1 MKKSVFI
8 RIVTVELIAI
18 AAAAAYGFILDAKN
32 KLPVIEYD
40 LETDGSSDS
49 DIGDNGG
56 ESANAASEGI
66 SGTDSQN
73 DLEWEVVEPDR
84 MLSFSTWEEMLPQYR
99 ESIMAEPDHDVALMA
114 LDRYDELLHSEDFCE
129 NMGMGAYK
137 PELYVR
143 LDFVDADN
151 IPELF
156 IVRGS
161 FFDDAVRIMTFDRVK
176 MSEVDLGE
184 FSSKGS
190 LVFSRKG
197 NRIMSEYPANGR
209 MLKMISEIDHGV
221 TKLVNAYYQDGK
233 KYYGGFPVHE
243 GIDGTRVYYSS
254 SFSNVFDPPGD
265 QYSMDADM
273 FEEKMQEDMGSTEQ
287 VKVVL
292 DYNDPDRTSV
302 LVLSEG
308 PYRESCYR
316 NEDEEWEDENQEHD
330 DQDDEDHARE
340 DVRQILKDYPEVLE
354 AYKTEYIKEKTE
366 DSFING
372 YYLSDVNG
380 SGIPELLIYN
390 GESHASQVSVYTY
403 HDGEL
408 IKLGQYGE
416 NSHMYVNPETHI
428 VIDGFYQGGG
438 GEENYYRLTENGQI
452 FLGELSFRDIDMD
465 YIYYDE
471 YPDMQY
477 PIDDDYMMEYR
488 VDDEL
493 VTYEEYCKKEREF
506 LGDGETVRYGYDSD
520 QMTGLEER

>member
-8 RIVTVELIAI
+8 GIVTVELTVIT
-18 AAAAAYGFILDAKN
+18 AAVVYGCLLNAKN

-56 ESANAASEGI
+56 ESANAASEGT

-84 MLSFSTWEEMLPQYR
+84 MLSFTTWEEMLPQYR
-99 ESIMAEPDHDVALMA
+99 ESIMGEPDHDVALMA

-156 IVRGS
+156 ISRGT
-161 FFDDAVRIMTFDRVK
+161 FFDDAVRVMTFDRVK

-197 NRIMSEYPANGR
+197 NRMMSEYPSNGR

-221 TKLVNAYYQDGK
+221 TKLVNAYFRDGK

-254 SFSNVFDPPGD
+254 SFSNVFDLPGD

-273 FEEKMQEDMGSTEQ
+273 FEDKMKKDMGDTEQ
-287 VKVVL
+287 VEVGM
-292 DYNDPDRTSV
+292 DFRDPVKTSM

-308 PYRESCYR
+308 PYRERCYR
-316 NEDEEWEDENQEHD
+316 NKDKDPDDEEK
-330 DQDDEDHARE
+330 APE
-340 DVRQILKDYPEVLE
+340 DVRDILKDHPEILE
-354 AYKTEYIKEKTE
+354 AYRTKYIKEKTE
-366 DSFING
+366 DSLING
-372 YYLSDVNG
+372 YYLLDVNG
-380 SGIPELLIYN
+380 SGIPELLIYD
-390 GESHASQVSVYTY
+390 GDCHSSQVHVYTY
-403 HDGEL
+403 HNGEL

-416 NSHMYVNPETHI
+416 NSHMYVNLDSH
-428 VIDGFYQGGG
+428 VVQDGFYQGGS
-438 GEENYYRLTENGQI
+438 GEEKYFKLTEDREI
-452 FLGELSFRDIDMD
+452 FLGETTFREISKD
-465 YIYYDE
+465 YVYYDE

-477 PIDDDYMMEYR
+477 PIDDEYMMQYS
-488 VDDEL
+488 VDDKM
-493 VTYEEYCKKEREF
+493 VTYEEYSRKEREF
-506 LGDGETVRYGYDSD
+506 IGEGSLVRYGYENA
-520 QMTGLEER
+520 QMTGLED